1 MDANQQL
8 AAAFEDVITNFNA
21 SPGMRR
27 FRNGNLSK
35 AHYAALLREVY
46 FYTRE
51 NPQLQAGATLYF
63 QGRQRE
69 MVKDFLR
76 HATSE
81 IGHDQLALNDIAA
94 LGFSNEGITQGRPL
108 PSTVALTAFAYY
120 QITGRNAV
128 GYLGYLYFLEFMPVR
143 SGADYISGLT
153 KLDVPVEATSFL
165 QDHSVIDVGHS
176 QAMTK
181 YASVLTN
188 SQRDIDDVIYAMQV
202 TGELYSTFVQRT
214 FESIDATGKPGASYG
229 IDLPETSAV
238 QQAVVAA

>member
-8 AAAFEDVITNFNA
+8 AAAFEDVIANFND

-27 FRNGNLSK
+27 FRNGNINK

-69 MVKDFLR
+69 LVRDFLR

-94 LGFSNEGITQGRPL
+94 LGFSTDGITQGRPL
-108 PSTVALTAFAYY
+108 PSTLALTAFAYY
-120 QITGRNAV
+120 QITGKNAV

-153 KLDVPVEATSFL
+153 KLEVPIEATSFL

-176 QAMTK
+176 QAMTE
-181 YASVLTN
+181 YAAALTT
-188 SQRDIDDVIYAMQV
+188 SQRDIDDVIYAMRV

-214 FESIDATGKPGASYG
+214 LESVDAQGKPGVSYG
-229 IDLPETSAV
+229 IDLPETTANPEV
-238 QQAVVAA
+238 MATA